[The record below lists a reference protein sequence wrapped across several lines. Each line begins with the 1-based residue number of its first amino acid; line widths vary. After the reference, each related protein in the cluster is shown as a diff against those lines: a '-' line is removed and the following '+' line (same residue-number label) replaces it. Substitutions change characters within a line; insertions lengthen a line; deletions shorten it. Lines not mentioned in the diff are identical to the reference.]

1 MKKRPTM
8 LTATFVRTVNV
19 PTPTFPRERPL
30 RDLPCCGQ
38 SITLAAG

>member
-19 PTPTFPRERPL
+19 PGRYGRRARPV
-30 RDLPCCGQ
+30 
-38 SITLAAG
+38 SA